1 MTAVL
6 DPVDLGSRL
15 IRCPSVTPVE
25 GGALDLLE
33 QILTPLGFDCHRLN
47 FSAPNTDPID
57 NLFARLG
64 TGAPHFCFAGHTDV
78 VPEGDRAAWRHDP
91 FAGTVESGVL
101 WGRGAADMKGA
112 IAAFTAAAARLIADD
127 GGPGDGSISL
137 LITGDEEG
145 PAVNGTAR
153 VLDWMQAEGHV
164 PDVCVVGEPTN
175 PTVLGEMMKIGRRGS
190 LTGTLTVHGTQGHVA
205 YPHLADNPI
214 HRLLHMLEPFTEGRL
229 DDGTE
234 HFPAST
240 LMITTIDVGNP
251 ATNVIPASARA
262 VFNIRFNDAHSAETL
277 ERMLRA
283 SFDQKGGDYTLE
295 TSCSGE
301 SFVTEPG
308 ALSELVADTVEQV
321 VGRRPALSTTG
332 GTSDARFIKRVCPVV
347 EFGLVGQ
354 TMHKVDERVLVD
366 DLTALTDIYAVM
378 LRRFFRR

>member
-175 PTVLGEMMKIGRRGS
+175 PTVPVS
-190 LTGTLTVHGTQGHVA
+190 YTHLTL
-205 YPHLADNPI
+205 P
-214 HRLLHMLEPFTEGRL
+214 
-229 DDGTE
+229 
-234 HFPAST
+234 
-240 LMITTIDVGNP
+240 TIYSV
-251 ATNVIPASARA
+251 
-262 VFNIRFNDAHSAETL
+262 
-277 ERMLRA
+277 
-283 SFDQKGGDYTLE
+283 
-295 TSCSGE
+295 
-301 SFVTEPG
+301 
-308 ALSELVADTVEQV
+308 
-321 VGRRPALSTTG
+321 
-332 GTSDARFIKRVCPVV
+332 
-347 EFGLVGQ
+347 
-354 TMHKVDERVLVD
+354 
-366 DLTALTDIYAVM
+366 
-378 LRRFFRR
+378 